1 MTEVKIM
8 TELEHFMLCVCFG
21 ATVGC
26 LFATFI
32 VATTSMICDL
42 VRSRK
47 AIKSKKKASDKE

>member
-1 MTEVKIM
+1 MEVKIM

-47 AIKSKKKASDKE
+47 AIKSKKKASDKK

>member
-1 MTEVKIM
+1 M

-47 AIKSKKKASDKE
+47 AIKSKKKTSDKE